1 MALEASN
8 SEVKRIV
15 GEALGETFGER
26 DAATAAA
33 RSLAEA
39 FRALRARRAS
49 TLGGHDGR
57 ERTRRDDTWVE
68 DDRELDAETEAA
80 LEEALETVRKWK
92 SEAERER
99 EARRDAEAELSE
111 AREEVEWCPVFARP
125 RKRRISTR
133 RTWRISWNLSKI
145 ESNNSGNRR
154 RRTARRRGRCVR
166 ARCDAVSS
174 E

>member
-1 MALEASN
+1 M
-8 SEVKRIV
+8 
-15 GEALGETFGER
+15 GETFGER

-49 TLGGHDGR
+49 TLGGHDRR
-57 ERTRRDDTWVE
+57 ETTRRDDTWVE

-99 EARRDAEAELSE
+99 AARRDAEAALSE
-111 AREEVEWCPVFARP
+111 AREELDT
-125 RKRRISTR
+125 SR
-133 RTWRISWNLSKI
+133 RT
-145 ESNNSGNRR
+145 
-154 RRTARRRGRCVR
+154 
-166 ARCDAVSS
+166 VSS
-174 E
+174 LRAAKEEADEYETDMADIVESLEK

>member
-49 TLGGHDGR
+49 TRGGHDRR
-57 ERTRRDDTWVE
+57 ETTRRDDTWVE

-99 EARRDAEAELSE
+99 AARRDAEAALSE
-111 AREEVEWCPVFARP
+111 AREELDT
-125 RKRRISTR
+125 SR
-133 RTWRISWNLSKI
+133 RT
-145 ESNNSGNRR
+145 
-154 RRTARRRGRCVR
+154 
-166 ARCDAVSS
+166 VSS
-174 E
+174 LRAAKEEADQYETDMADIVESLENRIKQLGESATTNGDAAG

>member
-49 TLGGHDGR
+49 TLGGHDRR
-57 ERTRRDDTWVE
+57 ETTRRDDTWVE

-92 SEAERER
+92 SEAERD
-99 EARRDAEAELSE
+99 ARRAE
-111 AREEVEWCPVFARP
+111 
-125 RKRRISTR
+125 TR
-133 RTWRISWNLSKI
+133 SRTFGS
-145 ESNNSGNRR
+145 
-154 RRTARRRGRCVR
+154 ARR
-166 ARCDAVSS
+166 ARHVSS
-174 E
+174 NGVQSARGQGRGGSVRDGHGGYRGISRK